1 MNLIFF
7 KYHGTGNDF
16 ILIDNRENEISI
28 GVETINFL
36 CDRHFGIGADGL
48 MLLEKADGFD
58 FRMKY
63 YNSDGNEGTMCGNG
77 GRCIVR
83 FAESLGIVKNKAKF
97 IAVDGEHFANITKD
111 TVSLKMQN
119 LSEFNIIDTD
129 YLLDT
134 GSPHYVK
141 FVDDIN
147 KVDVFSEGKEL
158 RYSKKVGEGGANI
171 NFAEIN
177 GDLLKVGT
185 YERGVENETLS
196 CGTGVTAVAISAYL
210 KTNKKTNNF
219 DIETKGGI
227 LNVKFNEENGLF
239 SDIWLTGPAQFV
251 FKGEI
256 KI

>member
-1 MNLIFF
+1 MNLNFF

-16 ILIDNRENEISI
+16 ILIDNRRNDINLD
-28 GVETINFL
+28 VNTINFL
-36 CDRHFGIGADGL
+36 CDRHFGLGADGL

-77 GRCIVR
+77 GRCIVQ
-83 FAESLGIVKNKAKF
+83 FAEKLGVIKKTAKF
-97 IAVDGEHFANITKD
+97 IAVDGEHFANIIDDKI
-111 TVSLKMQN
+111 SLKMQN
-119 LSEFNIIDTD
+119 VSAFNIVDID

-147 KVDVFSEGKEL
+147 TVDIFSEGKEL
-158 RYSKKVGEGGANI
+158 RYSEKVGKGGANI

-177 GDLLKVGT
+177 NNLLKVGT

-210 KTNKKTNNF
+210 KTGRNKTNYN
-219 DIETKGGI
+219 IETKGGL
-227 LNVKFNEENGLF
+227 LNVSFKEENGLF
-239 SDIWLTGPAQFV
+239 SDIWLTGPATFV

-256 KI
+256 NL